1 MAEFKRFSLVKPTLQ
16 TRFHIDFNWWSQND
30 RNWRVDLFGFLCP
43 EHQLLYV
50 DLGGEDIVDWVDSET
65 AEVQQVDGLQHVLI
79 TQCAKQPDFIND
91 RTTMVDGVF
100 CLLLANGNTPMTPV
114 ELAELLGKSPTT
126 ILQTFSGPRVYKGIR
141 PCPGC

>member
-1 MAEFKRFSLVKPTLQ
+1 
-16 TRFHIDFNWWSQND
+16 
-30 RNWRVDLFGFLCP
+30 
-43 EHQLLYV
+43 
-50 DLGGEDIVDWVDSET
+50 
-65 AEVQQVDGLQHVLI
+65 LQHVLI
-79 TQCAKQPDFIND
+79 THCAKQPGFIRD

-100 CLLLANGNTPMTPV
+100 SILLANGNTPMTPV